1 MSYVLPPNNAIAKLL
16 SQNEPED
23 ARAAAAETDLELQLR
38 DNNTMKEGNGPVRG
52 WGGGSARR
60 RR

>member
-23 ARAAAAETDLELQLR
+23 ARAAITQTDIELQLR
-38 DNNTMKEGNGPVRG
+38 DHNTMKEGNGPVRG
-52 WGGGSARR
+52 WGYGRKRR
-60 RR
+60 